1 MRRAQLFVTVVSL
14 TSIVSAAVVYWMR
27 PDTTEVELTAVVT
40 LALLA
45 AVAETMGY
53 VLPRA
58 AKGSVAFIPY
68 IAAVMVVPGWP
79 TIVAAG
85 LVKLVVEGFAS
96 RERIKKVFNV
106 AQLVAALS
114 AAVIVFLVLG
124 GQGMTPGE
132 VGSLKV
138 TTHSTGVAAFA
149 AFLTTFA
156 VNALLVQSVIAI
168 SNGIRVSQAIRENIG
183 TTVVF
188 DLLASPIVFVFAWVY
203 AEHGP
208 IAALAVW
215 APILGFRQLTVS
227 NFELAQTNQE
237 LLELMVKS
245 IEARDA
251 YTSGHS
257 RRVRDFAEVI
267 AQAAGLSKKLVEHVG
282 KAALLHDV
290 GKIHEKYA
298 PILAK
303 PDKLSPEEWRLMQQ
317 HPDDGAELVSTMTR
331 LRDLIPAIRHHH
343 EQWDGSGYPAALAG
357 EAIPFAA
364 RIIALAD
371 TIDAMTSERPY
382 RRAMT
387 AAEVRSELLRCRGK
401 QFDPALVDTLLE
413 RTSWEKLFAPTR
425 QAGRFTALAIVPG
438 RSGVA

>member
-1 MRRAQLFVTVVSL
+1 MRRAQLFVTAVSL
-14 TSIVSAAVVYWMR
+14 LAIVSAAVVYWMR
-27 PDTTEVELTAVVT
+27 PVTTDVELMAVAT

-58 AKGSVAFIPY
+58 AKGSIAFIPY
-68 IAAVMVVPGWP
+68 IGAVMVVPGWP
-79 TIVAAG
+79 TVVAAG
-85 LVKLVVEGFAS
+85 LVKLVVEGFSS
-96 RERIKKVFNV
+96 RDRIKKVFNV

-114 AAVIVFLVLG
+114 AAVVVFLLLG
-124 GQGMTPGE
+124 GKGMTPGG
-132 VGSLKV
+132 VSTLLA

-156 VNALLVQSVIAI
+156 VNAVLVQSVIAI
-168 SNGIRVSQAIRENIG
+168 STGIRISQAVRENIG
-183 TTVVF
+183 TTIVF

-267 AQAAGLSKKLVEHVG
+267 ARATGMPQKQVDYVG

-343 EQWDGSGYPAALAG
+343 EQWDGSGYPAALSG
-357 EAIPFAA
+357 EAIPYAA

-387 AAEVRSELLRCRGK
+387 AMEVRTELLRCRGK
-401 QFDPALVDTLLE
+401 QFDPALVDKLLE
-413 RTSWEKLFAPTR
+413 RASWEKLFAPSRNEARYTR
-425 QAGRFTALAIVPG
+425 LAIVPE
-438 RSGVA
+438 RTGVA